1 MLKDARDMEGAGGGG
16 GGDSP
21 TEQAAPSHACSV
33 TGCTGRY
40 LARGYC
46 IRHYYQVKR
55 HGLVRADGECIRSP
69 RPRQARQGL
78 RPAPRRGRAQSGPP
92 RFREHGC
99 HESDCAEPVFTQG
112 FCRLH
117 YIVTR
122 YHDLLA

>member
-1 MLKDARDMEGAGGGG
+1 MLKDARDGAGAGGGDEPG
-16 GGDSP
+16 MP
-21 TEQAAPSHACSV
+21 QAAPSRACSV
-33 TGCTGRY
+33 PGCTGRY

-55 HGLVRADGECIRSP
+55 HGLVRSDGERVRIP
-69 RPRQARQGL
+69 RPRQDRQ
-78 RPAPRRGRAQSGPP
+78 APRRGPAQSGPP

-99 HESDCAEPVFTQG
+99 HEAECSEPVFTQG

-117 YIVTR
+117 YIVAR